1 MNFKYYDVLSTLISG
16 VVLLFVLSIVID
28 WNINNINVTI
38 LLSLAYVMGY
48 MLNAVSALLEPLY
61 YWFMGGKPSDKLL
74 KAPKT
79 SCCGRIRNYTGFGRI
94 RFYEYKKAIS
104 LLRKEVGDVKADE
117 RRMFS
122 KAKSYSSSNDKT
134 RVPDFNAQYA
144 FSRAMLTL
152 AIVSVGVLMPKF
164 YDSWW
169 VWLIA
174 LAVIILMGRRCKER
188 GYYYARE
195 VLIEY
200 LKTK

>member
-28 WNINNINVTI
+28 WDINDINVTV

-48 MLNAVSALLEPLY
+48 MLNALSALLEPLY
-61 YWFMGGKPSDKLL
+61 YWFMEGKPSDKLL
-74 KAPKT
+74 KAPKPN
-79 SCCGRIRNYTGFGRI
+79 CCGKTRNYTGLGRI
-94 RFYEYKKAIS
+94 RFYEYKKAVK
-104 LLRKEVGDVKADE
+104 LLNQELDDDKACE
-117 RRMFS
+117 GKMFG
-122 KAKSYSSSNDKT
+122 KAMSYSNSNEKT

-144 FSRAMLTL
+144 FSRVMLTL
-152 AIVSVGVLMPKF
+152 AIVSASIIMPKF
-164 YDSWW
+164 YDLWW
-169 VWLIA
+169 AWLIA
-174 LAVIILMGRRCKER
+174 LAVIILIGRRCKER

>member
-16 VVLLFVLSIVID
+16 VILLFVLSIVID
-28 WNINNINVTI
+28 WNINNINATV

-48 MLNAVSALLEPLY
+48 MLNALSALLEPLY

-74 KAPKT
+74 KAPKS
-79 SCCGRIRNYTGFGRI
+79 SCCGKTGNYTGFGRI
-94 RFYEYKKAIS
+94 RFYEYEKTIKLLKQELNDDKAS
-104 LLRKEVGDVKADE
+104 EGK
-117 RRMFS
+117 MFS
-122 KAKSYSSSNDKT
+122 KAMSYSNSNEKT

-144 FSRAMLTL
+144 FSRVMLTL
-152 AIVSVGVLMPKF
+152 AIVTVGVLMPKF
-164 YDSWW
+164 YDLWW
-169 VWLIA
+169 TWLIA
-174 LAVIILMGRRCKER
+174 LAVIILVGLRCKER